1 MQSEIQAAHIR
12 KEVPMEAVAALQVT
26 PVLRNLAA
34 ASPARATLR
43 DVSRSQAPCSSCNAK
58 TKCLPADLDIE
69 AMRQLEALAKSRIR
83 LRKGET
89 LYRAGGPFAALY
101 AIRFGSLKTVL
112 LAEDGRDQVAGYHM
126 PGEIVGLDGIGN
138 DAHEC
143 EAIALEDSEVCA
155 LPFERV
161 EQVARDN
168 AVFQHSLHRHLSRE
182 IGRQRTLMLL
192 LGTMSAEQRLAAFL
206 LDLSQRYQARGYSSS
221 EFILRM
227 TREEIGSYLGLKL
240 ETVSRVFS
248 KFQEEGLIAVH
259 QKNIRILDPKRL
271 REAVGRPPS

>member
-1 MQSEIQAAHIR
+1 MR
-12 KEVPMEAVAALQVT
+12 KEVTMEAVAALQVT
-26 PVLRNLAA
+26 MPPRNIAA
-34 ASPARATLR
+34 VSPARSALR
-43 DVSRSQAPCSSCNAK
+43 DVSRSQTSCSSCNAK
-58 TKCLPADLDIE
+58 NKCLPADLDAD
-69 AMRQLEALAKSRIR
+69 AMRELEAVAKARIR

-101 AIRFGSLKTVL
+101 AIRSGSLKTVL

-126 PGEIVGLDGIGN
+126 PGEIVGLDGIAN

-143 EAIALEDSEVCA
+143 EAVALEDSEVCT
-155 LPFERV
+155 LPFERM

-168 AVFQHSLHRHLSRE
+168 AAFQRNLHRHLSRE
-182 IGRQRTLMLL
+182 IARQRMLMLL

-240 ETVSRVFS
+240 ETVSRLLS
-248 KFQEEGLIAVH
+248 RLQREGLIQV
-259 QKNIRILDPKRL
+259 QGRVIKLLERVTLKEL
-271 REAVGRPPS
+271 VGQSA